1 MNNKRGYAA
10 LERCCIALYDE
21 KSWKK
26 TIERQLKNKD
36 GLSLKTGAV
45 DKWRKSCEKWPDFE
59 INPGIWDQIIALL
72 KQKQIDINNVLND
85 LDAN

>member
-10 LERCCIALYDE
+10 LERCGQALYDQYN
-21 KSWKK
+21 WKK
-26 TIERQLKNKD
+26 SIERQL
-36 GLSLKTGAV
+36 GVKTGAV

-59 INPGIWDQIIALL
+59 INQGIWDQIIALL